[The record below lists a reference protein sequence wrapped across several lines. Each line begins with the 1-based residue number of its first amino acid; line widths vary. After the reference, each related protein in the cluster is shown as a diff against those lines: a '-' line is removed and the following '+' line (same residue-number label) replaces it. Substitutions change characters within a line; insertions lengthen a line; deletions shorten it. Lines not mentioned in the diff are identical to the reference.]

1 MSVCPYRGRYD
12 LFLVMA
18 IIMKSLL
25 IAVLPPFLVAA
36 GDAITGF
43 DWGTISATGLLGW
56 YLWYTTKIVFP
67 SHQKQVSEMQDSFN
81 DQFVS
86 QRDHYE
92 KILTEIQDRQDKRH
106 AIDVQK
112 MDKMVETLEKMSE
125 NLETVS
131 NP

>member
-1 MSVCPYRGRYD
+1 M
-12 LFLVMA
+12 FLGMA

-36 GDAITGF
+36 GDTITGF

-81 DQFVS
+81 DQFVN

-92 KILTEIQDRQDKRH
+92 KILTEIQNRQDRRH
-106 AIDVQK
+106 SIDVQK

-125 NLETVS
+125 NLEPIENS
-131 NP
+131 